1 MEKYFDIK
9 KPEDKKPKKKVPKK
23 DIDLEGLEEDEVIE
37 FGKMSGPQE
46 EIESSQENLSEEEIE
61 AQKTDELLRR
71 FVSNGETPEP
81 QKKSKKS
88 KKFPVWI
95 PIILVLFGG
104 FYFLSN
110 AFSNVTI
117 EVITDVATSTHE
129 LDIEFNEKGGNN
141 ALPLYYYDTDFNYS
155 NTYEATG
162 VKEGGIS
169 KASGEIIVYN
179 EFSKEPQVLIA
190 TTRFE
195 SPEGLIFRTTQR
207 ITIPGYTL
215 DENGKIIPG
224 TTTVSVIADGE
235 GENYNLEPTK
245 FTIPAFKS
253 SPRYDKIYGIS
264 TRKFEG
270 GGSTQ
275 VKFITSQDIAAARGK
290 IAEYAY
296 EKAKEEI
303 TSQMPI
309 DMKLL
314 DQASKIQIDKIEV
327 KAKEGEERSSFEATI
342 SGTFSILVFD
352 ERDIKKYLADKE
364 LTPLVSND
372 LFSTQYQ
379 LTYSNPQISFENRT
393 LSLHLKVN
401 EIVVPNVDTLTFK
414 QSIAGKDIDTLKT
427 EILKLQGIKEV
438 NVSIWPFWLKN
449 LPTNLDRIS
458 IKLTN
463 F

>member
-9 KPEDKKPKKKVPKK
+9 KPENKKQKGKVSQKIANQENIEK
-23 DIDLEGLEEDEVIE
+23 EKEIE
-37 FGKMSGPQE
+37 FERTPKLQE
-46 EIESSQENLSEEEIE
+46 EVEVQQENLSEEEIRS
-61 AQKTDELLRR
+61 QKTDELLRR
-71 FVSNGETPEP
+71 FVSNEKIPEP
-81 QKKSKKS
+81 QKKPKKS

-95 PIILVLFGG
+95 LIVLVLLTG
-104 FYFLSN
+104 FYFVSN

-117 EVITDVATSTHE
+117 NVITEVATSTRE

-141 ALPLYYYDTDFNYS
+141 SLPLYYYDTDFNYS

-162 VKEGGIS
+162 IKEGGIS

-179 EFSKEPQVLIA
+179 EFSKEPQILIA

-195 SPEGLIFRTTQR
+195 SPDGLIFRTTQR
-207 ITIPGYTL
+207 ITVPGYSL
-215 DENGKIIPG
+215 DENGKIVAG

-235 GENYNLEPTK
+235 GEEYNLEPTK
-245 FTIPAFKS
+245 FTIPAFKGS
-253 SPRYDKIYGIS
+253 SRYDKIYGVSI
-264 TRKFEG
+264 RKFEG

-275 VKFITSQDIAAARGK
+275 VRFITSQDIATARGK

-303 TSQMPI
+303 TSQMPL

-327 KAKEGEERSSFEATI
+327 KAKEGEERSNFEATI

-401 EIVVPNVDTLTFK
+401 EVIVPNIDVLDFK
-414 QSIAGKDIDTLKT
+414 QSVAGQDIDTLKT
-427 EILKLQGIKEV
+427 EILKLSGIKEV
-438 NVSIWPFWLKN
+438 NVSIWPFWLKK
-449 LPTNLDRIS
+449 LPTNLDRIN
-458 IKLTN
+458 IKIN
-463 F
+463 